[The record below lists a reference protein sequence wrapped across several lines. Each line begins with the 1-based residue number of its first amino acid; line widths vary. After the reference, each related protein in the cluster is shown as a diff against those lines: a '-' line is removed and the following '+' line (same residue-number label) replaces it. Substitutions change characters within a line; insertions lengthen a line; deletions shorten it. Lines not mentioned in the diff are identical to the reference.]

1 MNNTNK
7 KINID
12 EHICN
17 LIKYLFSIGNFNN
30 SNDVVFPDSVK
41 FNDPKEIMTKIFPD
55 KTESIKYWYL
65 YLIISNIINGVKVN
79 EMLTIIKNILHNE
92 FTREEF
98 DELSRDNEKLN
109 KLLKKFGI
117 NNYTIFMNYI
127 YDSQCG
133 TTTNRKNFKN
143 TYEKSVKHPFY
154 NDLNITLTEIDEK
167 NCNYKKEIAYNK
179 LCKNIIYSNIKN
191 VDKLMI
197 GVIIARF
204 INSLIDE
211 IKKIN
216 ENKPKNNVPF
226 GRIDKLC
233 NQIKIKQVIIKGN
246 NVMIFS
252 PYEINNKQ
260 PLGFSPRN
268 PLRNLSNN
276 QPDRVMSV

>member
-1 MNNTNK
+1 MNNKNTNK
-7 KINID
+7 NINID
-12 EHICN
+12 EHMCK
-17 LIKYLFSIGNFNN
+17 LVGYLFSIGNFNN

-41 FNDPKEIMTKIFPD
+41 FNNPEDIMTKIFLD
-55 KTESIKYWYL
+55 KTEAIKYWYL
-65 YLIISNIINGVKVN
+65 YLIISNILNGVKVN

-117 NNYTIFMNYI
+117 NNYIIFMNYI

-133 TTTNRKNFKN
+133 TTTNRENFKK

-154 NDLNITLTEIDEK
+154 NDLNNILTKIDEK
-167 NCNYKKEIAYNK
+167 NCKYEKEIANNK
-179 LCKNIIYSNIKN
+179 LCKNIIYCNIKN
-191 VDKLMI
+191 VDNLMI

-216 ENKPKNNVPF
+216 ENKPKNNVP
-226 GRIDKLC
+226 RINKLC
-233 NQIKIKQVIIKGN
+233 NRIKIKQVIIKGKY
-246 NVMIFS
+246 VIVFS
-252 PYEINNKQ
+252 YNEENIKQ

-268 PLRNLSNN
+268 SSYK
-276 QPDRVMSV
+276 QPVSAVVS